1 MTFGKYPDVSLAMVR
16 DRHREART
24 TLTTGVDP
32 MALRKT
38 EKRTQQISSQNS
50 FESVTARWIEH
61 WAYGKSPRHVDSVR
75 RRLATDI
82 LPCLGAHPIAEIEAP
97 ELVTMIKTIEDRGA
111 RDIAKRALETAGQI
125 FRCAIAHGC
134 ARRNPAAEIR
144 PSDILK
150 PTRKVNHARID
161 NKELA
166 DLLKS
171 IEVYQG
177 KHITRLAIKLMAL
190 TFVRTSELIGAKWAE
205 FDFEAARWDIPAS
218 RMKMRTPHIV
228 PLAKQVIEA
237 LGLLLK
243 LSGNSEWL
251 FPGDRN
257 SAKPISNNTILKAL
271 DRMGYKGRM
280 TGHGFRGLASTL
292 LHEQGYTHEHIELQL
307 AHAPRNEVS
316 AAYNHALYLQP
327 RAKMMQDWADFLER
341 TQRAVK
347 VIPIRGQL
355 A

>member
-1 MTFGKYPDVSLAMVR
+1 
-16 DRHREART
+16 
-24 TLTTGVDP
+24 
-32 MALRKT
+32 
-38 EKRTQQISSQNS
+38 
-50 FESVTARWIEH
+50 
-61 WAYGKSPRHVDSVR
+61 
-75 RRLATDI
+75 
-82 LPCLGAHPIAEIEAP
+82 
-97 ELVTMIKTIEDRGA
+97 
-111 RDIAKRALETAGQI
+111 
-125 FRCAIAHGC
+125 
-134 ARRNPAAEIR
+134 
-144 PSDILK
+144 
-150 PTRKVNHARID
+150 
-161 NKELA
+161 
-166 DLLKS
+166 
-171 IEVYQG
+171 
-177 KHITRLAIKLMAL
+177 MAL

-218 RMKMRTPHIV
+218 RMKMRTTHIV

-237 LGLLLK
+237 LGLLRK

-292 LHEQGYTHEHIELQL
+292 LHEQGYAHEHIELQL
-307 AHAPRNEVS
+307 AHSPRNEVS